1 MMKTFALMTTLFLA
15 LSLFLAWTPDLPR
28 EALLQ
33 SYSRA
38 GTYPIK
44 VEEQSVFVQDSGPKE
59 APTLVLLHGF
69 GASLQTW
76 DPWVSE
82 LEKEGRVLR
91 MDVAGFGLSGPAA
104 NNDYSDAAD
113 VARLLALLDQLG
125 LQQVA
130 LGGHSMGGR
139 IAWHFAVAHPE
150 RVSHLILVSPDGF
163 PDPNSTSEN
172 TYKVSPLL
180 GLIQYSLPAWA
191 LRMGVA
197 PAYGDERLLTTP
209 VMRRYQDM
217 MRAPGVRA
225 AVIERM
231 RQSRNIDPVPL
242 LQTLKMPVLL
252 VWGEKDAF
260 IPISNAQDYLKAIPQ
275 ATLVSVPFAGH
286 VVHEEAPMVSVQA
299 VRAFLAQFKTAI

>member
-1 MMKTFALMTTLFLA
+1 MKIFAMMAALFLA
-15 LSLFLAWTPDLPR
+15 LSLYLAWTPDLSR

-38 GTYPIK
+38 GTYLVK
-44 VEEQSVFVQDSGPKE
+44 VGEQSVFVQDSGPKD
-59 APTLVLLHGF
+59 APSLVLLHGF

-76 DPWVSE
+76 DAWASE
-82 LEKEGRVLR
+82 LEKDRRVLR
-91 MDVAGFGLSGPAA
+91 MDVPGFGLSGPAA

-113 VARLLALLDQLG
+113 VNRLLALLNQLG

-139 IAWHFAVAHPE
+139 IAWNFAAAHPE

-163 PDPNSTSEN
+163 PDPNSKSEN
-172 TYKVSPLL
+172 TYKVSPFL
-180 GLIQYSLPAWA
+180 GLMKYSLPTWA
-191 LRMGVA
+191 LKMGVA
-197 PAYGDERLLTTP
+197 PAYGDESLLTP
-209 VMRRYQDM
+209 QVMRRYHDM

-225 AVIERM
+225 AAMERM
-231 RQSRNIDPVPL
+231 RQSRNTNPLPL
-242 LQTLKMPVLL
+242 LQSLKMPVLL

-275 ATLVSVPFAGH
+275 ATLVSVPHAGH
-286 VVHEEAPMVSVQA
+286 VVHEEAPMASVQA
-299 VRAFLAQFKTAI
+299 VQAFLAQFKTEI

>member
-1 MMKTFALMTTLFLA
+1 MKTFAMMATLFLV
-15 LSLFLAWTPDLPR
+15 LSLYLAWTPDLSR

-38 GTYPIK
+38 GTYPVK
-44 VEEQSVFVQDSGPKE
+44 VGEQSVFVHDSGPKE
-59 APTLVLLHGF
+59 APSLVLLHGF

-76 DPWVSE
+76 DAWAGE
-82 LEKEGRVLR
+82 LEKDKRVLR
-91 MDVAGFGLSGPAA
+91 FDVPGFGLSGPAA

-113 VARLLALLDQLG
+113 VTRLLALLDQLG

-139 IAWHFAVAHPE
+139 IAWNFAVAHPE

-180 GLIQYSLPAWA
+180 GLMHYSLPAWA
-191 LRMGVA
+191 LKMGVA
-197 PAYGDERLLTTP
+197 PAYGDESLLTP
-209 VMRRYQDM
+209 QVLRRYHDM
-217 MRAPGVRA
+217 MRAPGVRVA
-225 AVIERM
+225 AMERM

-242 LQTLKMPVLL
+242 LQSLKMPVLL

-260 IPISNAQDYLKAIPQ
+260 IPISNAQDY
-275 ATLVSVPFAGH
+275 
-286 VVHEEAPMVSVQA
+286 
-299 VRAFLAQFKTAI
+299 

>member
-15 LSLFLAWTPDLPR
+15 LSLFLAWTPDVPR

-76 DPWVSE
+76 DPWAAE

-113 VARLLALLDQLG
+113 VSRLLALLDQLG

-150 RVSHLILVSPDGF
+150 RISQLILVSPDGF
-163 PDPNSTSEN
+163 PDPNATTDK

-180 GLIQYSLPAWA
+180 GLMQYSLPAWA

-197 PAYGDERLLTTP
+197 PAYGDERLLTP
-209 VMRRYQDM
+209 AIMRRYQDM

-286 VVHEEAPMVSVQA
+286 VVQEEAPMVSVQA
-299 VRAFLAQFKTAI
+299 VKKFLYESTHR

>member
-1 MMKTFALMTTLFLA
+1 MKIFAMMAALVLA
-15 LSLFLAWTPDLPR
+15 LSLYLAWTPELSR

-38 GTYPIK
+38 TTSLVK
-44 VEEQSVFVQDSGPKE
+44 VNEQTVFVQDSGPKD
-59 APTLVLLHGF
+59 APSLVLLHGF

-76 DPWVSE
+76 DAWAFE
-82 LEKEGRVLR
+82 LEKDRRVLR
-91 MDVAGFGLSGPAA
+91 FDVPGFGLSGPAA

-139 IAWHFAVAHPE
+139 IAWNFAAVHPE
-150 RVSHLILVSPDGF
+150 RVSQLILVSPDGF

-172 TYKVSPLL
+172 TYKVSPFL
-180 GLIQYSLPAWA
+180 GLMQFSLPAWA
-191 LRMGVA
+191 LKMGVA
-197 PAYGDERLLTTP
+197 PAYSDESQLTP
-209 VMRRYQDM
+209 LVMRRYHDM

-225 AVIERM
+225 AAMERM
-231 RQSRNIDPVPL
+231 RQSRNTNPLPL
-242 LQTLKMPVLL
+242 LQSLKMPVLL

-275 ATLVSVPFAGH
+275 ATLVSVPHAGH
-286 VVHEEAPMVSVQA
+286 VVHEEAPMASVQA
-299 VRAFLAQFKTAI
+299 VQAFLAQFKTEI

>member
-1 MMKTFALMTTLFLA
+1 MKTFALMAALFLA
-15 LSLFLAWTPDLPR
+15 LSLYLAWTPDLSR

-33 SYSRA
+33 SYSGA
-38 GTYPIK
+38 GTYPVK
-44 VEEQSVFVQDSGPKE
+44 VGEQSVFVQDSGPKD
-59 APTLVLLHGF
+59 APSLVLLHGF

-76 DPWVSE
+76 DAWAGE
-82 LEKEGRVLR
+82 LEKDRRVLR
-91 MDVAGFGLSGPAA
+91 FDVPGFGLSGPAA

-139 IAWHFAVAHPE
+139 IAWNFAVAHPE

-163 PDPNSTSEN
+163 PDPSSTSEN
-172 TYKVSPLL
+172 TYKVSPWL
-180 GLIQYSLPAWA
+180 GLMHYSLPAWA
-191 LRMGVA
+191 LKMGVA
-197 PAYGDERLLTTP
+197 PAYGDDKLLTPETL
-209 VMRRYQDM
+209 RRYQDM
-217 MRAPGVRA
+217 LRAPGVRS

-242 LQTLKMPVLL
+242 LQSLKMPVLL

-275 ATLVSVPFAGH
+275 ATLVSVPRAGH
-286 VVHEEAPMVSVQA
+286 VVHEEAPMASVQA
-299 VRAFLAQFKTAI
+299 VKAFLAQFKTAI

>member
-1 MMKTFALMTTLFLA
+1 MNTFALMATLFLA
-15 LSLFLAWTPDLPR
+15 LSLYLAWTPDLSR

-38 GTYPIK
+38 GTYPVK
-44 VEEQSVFVQDSGPKE
+44 VGEQSVFVQDSAPKD
-59 APTLVLLHGF
+59 APSLVLLHGF

-76 DPWVSE
+76 DAWADE
-82 LEKEGRVLR
+82 LEKDRRVLR
-91 MDVAGFGLSGPAA
+91 FDVPGFGLSGPAA

-139 IAWHFAVAHPE
+139 IAWNFAVAHPE

-180 GLIQYSLPAWA
+180 GLMHYSLPAWV
-191 LRMGVA
+191 LKMGVA
-197 PAYGDERLLTTP
+197 PAYGDESLLTSQ

-217 MRAPGVRA
+217 LRAPGVRS

-242 LQTLKMPVLL
+242 LQSLKMPVLL

-275 ATLVSVPFAGH
+275 ATLVSVPHAGH
-286 VVHEEAPMVSVQA
+286 VVHEEAAKLSVEA
-299 VRAFLAQFKTAI
+299 VKEFLQKTNY

>member
-1 MMKTFALMTTLFLA
+1 MKTFAMMATLFLV
-15 LSLFLAWTPDLPR
+15 LSLYLAWTPDLSR

-38 GTYPIK
+38 GTYPVK
-44 VEEQSVFVQDSGPKE
+44 VGEQSVFVHDSGPKE
-59 APTLVLLHGF
+59 APSLVLLHGF

-76 DPWVSE
+76 DAWAGE
-82 LEKEGRVLR
+82 LEKDKRVLR
-91 MDVAGFGLSGPAA
+91 FDVPGFGLSGPAA
-104 NNDYSDAAD
+104 NNDYSDAAE
-113 VARLLALLDQLG
+113 VTRLLALLDQLG

-139 IAWHFAVAHPE
+139 IAWNFAVAHPE

-163 PDPNSTSEN
+163 PDPNSASEN

-180 GLIQYSLPAWA
+180 GLMHYSLPAWA
-191 LRMGVA
+191 LKMGVA
-197 PAYGDERLLTTP
+197 PAYGDESLLTP
-209 VMRRYQDM
+209 QVLRRYHDM

-225 AVIERM
+225 AAMERM

-242 LQTLKMPVLL
+242 LQSLKMPVLL

-260 IPISNAQDYLKAIPQ
+260 IPISNAQDYLKVIPQ
-275 ATLVSVPFAGH
+275 ATLVSIPNAGH
-286 VVHEEAPMVSVQA
+286 VVHEEAPMASVQA
-299 VRAFLAQFKTAI
+299 VQAFLAQFKTAI

>member
-1 MMKTFALMTTLFLA
+1 MKTFALMAALFLA
-15 LSLFLAWTPDLPR
+15 LSLYLAWTPDLSR

-38 GTYPIK
+38 GTYPVK
-44 VEEQSVFVQDSGPKE
+44 VGEQSVFVQDSGPKD
-59 APTLVLLHGF
+59 APSLVLLHGF

-76 DPWVSE
+76 DAWADE
-82 LEKEGRVLR
+82 LEKDRRVVR
-91 MDVAGFGLSGPAA
+91 IDVPGFGLSGPAA

-139 IAWHFAVAHPE
+139 IAWNFAVAHPE

-172 TYKVSPLL
+172 TYKVSPML
-180 GLIQYSLPAWA
+180 GLMQFSLPAWA
-191 LRMGVA
+191 LKMGVA
-197 PAYGDERLLTTP
+197 PAYGDDSLLTP
-209 VMRRYQDM
+209 QVMRRYQDM
-217 MRAPGVRA
+217 LRAPGVRS

-242 LQTLKMPVLL
+242 LQSLKMPVLL

-260 IPISNAQDYLKAIPQ
+260 IPISNAQDYLKVIPQ
-275 ATLVSVPFAGH
+275 ATLVSIPNAGH

-299 VRAFLAQFKTAI
+299 VQAFLAKFKTVI

>member
-1 MMKTFALMTTLFLA
+1 MKIFAMMAALVLA
-15 LSLFLAWTPDLPR
+15 LSLYLAWTPELSR

-38 GTYPIK
+38 TTSLVK
-44 VEEQSVFVQDSGPKE
+44 VNEQTVFVQDSGPKD
-59 APTLVLLHGF
+59 APSLVLLHGF

-76 DPWVSE
+76 DAWAFE
-82 LEKEGRVLR
+82 LEKDRRVLR
-91 MDVAGFGLSGPAA
+91 FDVPGFGLSGPAA

-139 IAWHFAVAHPE
+139 IAWNFAAAHPE

-163 PDPNSTSEN
+163 PDPNSKSEN
-172 TYKVSPLL
+172 TYKVSPFL
-180 GLIQYSLPAWA
+180 GLMKYSLPTWA
-191 LRMGVA
+191 LKMGVA
-197 PAYGDERLLTTP
+197 PAYGDESLLTP
-209 VMRRYQDM
+209 QVMRRYHDM

-225 AVIERM
+225 AAMERM
-231 RQSRNIDPVPL
+231 RQSRNTNPLPL
-242 LQTLKMPVLL
+242 LQSLKMPVLL

-275 ATLVSVPFAGH
+275 ATLVSVPHAGH
-286 VVHEEAPMVSVQA
+286 VVHEEAPMASVQA
-299 VRAFLAQFKTAI
+299 VQAFLAQFKTEI

>member
-1 MMKTFALMTTLFLA
+1 MKTFALMAALFLA
-15 LSLFLAWTPDLPR
+15 LSLYLAWTPDLSR

-38 GTYPIK
+38 GTYPVK
-44 VEEQSVFVQDSGPKE
+44 VGEQSVFVQDSGPKD
-59 APTLVLLHGF
+59 APSLVLLHGF

-76 DPWVSE
+76 DAWADE
-82 LEKEGRVLR
+82 LEKDRRVVR
-91 MDVAGFGLSGPAA
+91 IDVPGFGLSGPAA

-139 IAWHFAVAHPE
+139 IAWNFAVAHPE

-180 GLIQYSLPAWA
+180 GLMQFSLPAWA
-191 LRMGVA
+191 LKMGVA
-197 PAYGDERLLTTP
+197 PAYGDDSLLTP
-209 VMRRYQDM
+209 QVMRRYQDM
-217 MRAPGVRA
+217 LRAPGVRS

-242 LQTLKMPVLL
+242 LQSLKMPVLL

-275 ATLVSVPFAGH
+275 ATLVSVPHAGH
-286 VVHEEAPMVSVQA
+286 VVHEEAAKLSVEA
-299 VRAFLAQFKTAI
+299 VKEFLQKTN

>member
-1 MMKTFALMTTLFLA
+1 M
-15 LSLFLAWTPDLPR
+15 
-28 EALLQ
+28 
-33 SYSRA
+33 
-38 GTYPIK
+38 IK
-44 VEEQSVFVQDSGPKE
+44 VEEQSVFLQDSGPKD
-59 APTLVLLHGF
+59 APSLVLLHGF

-76 DPWVSE
+76 DAWADE

-91 MDVAGFGLSGPAA
+91 IDVPGFGLSGPTA

-113 VARLLALLDQLG
+113 VARLLALLDHLG

-139 IAWHFAVAHPE
+139 IAWNFAVAHPE

-163 PDPNSTSEN
+163 PDPKATNDK

-180 GLIQYSLPAWA
+180 GLMHYSLPAWA
-191 LRMGVA
+191 LKMGVA
-197 PAYGDERLLTTP
+197 PAYGDDSQLTP
-209 VMRRYQDM
+209 QVMRRYHDM
-217 MRAPGVRA
+217 MRAPGVRS

-231 RQSRNIDPVPL
+231 RQSRNIDPVPM
-242 LQTLKMPVLL
+242 LQSLKMPVLL

-275 ATLVSVPFAGH
+275 AALVSVPNAGH
-286 VVHEEAPMVSVQA
+286 VVHEEAPMALVQA
-299 VRAFLAQFKTAI
+299 VKAFLDQFKTAI